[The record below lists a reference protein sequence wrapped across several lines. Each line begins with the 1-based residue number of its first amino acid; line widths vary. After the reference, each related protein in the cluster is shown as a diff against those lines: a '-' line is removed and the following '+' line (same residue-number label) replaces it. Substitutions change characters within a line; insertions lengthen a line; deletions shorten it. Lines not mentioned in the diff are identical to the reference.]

1 MTHAKSNVVPLR
13 SELEVPPITSLSFVK
28 DYWVREPGK
37 RQGHSFRVFWDVN
50 PSGDYGADCIAGE
63 HMALEWLRYTRSC
76 QENSSFASS
85 GMLSW
90 FASDMPPES
99 TGLEVGFWSI
109 IGGAADAGAEYGEA
123 FVQHYERFRAE
134 GGMRS

>member
-13 SELEVPPITSLSFVK
+13 PKGPDITSLSFVN
-28 DYWVREPGK
+28 DYWVSEPGK
-37 RQGHSFRVFWDVN
+37 RRGHSFHVFWEVN

-63 HMALEWLRYTRSC
+63 HMALEWLGYARACSET
-76 QENSSFASS
+76 NFAAS

-90 FASDMPPES
+90 FARDMPPES

-109 IGGAADAGAEYGEA
+109 IGGAANAGAEYGEA
-123 FVQHYERFRAE
+123 LVKHYERFRAE